1 MLALFRCSAQ
11 ENNSIP
17 EIVDQELPVVA
28 FIEIQSE
35 LGGVNGSGFIVDNV
49 RGHVMTNWHVV
60 KGIESGWVK
69 VKYAEWMPITG
80 ILAKDENRDLALI
93 AVDVKDNALKSARL
107 GSIQKV
113 QQGQTVIAIGNPL
126 GEEYTVTDGIV
137 SAIRERDGYKYI
149 QTSAP
154 ISPGNS
160 GGPLFNEQ
168 GEVIGITTFSIRDTE
183 GLAQN
188 LNFAVAI
195 DEAKPLMGTN
205 SLLKEVAT
213 GTKPE
218 KETTSMASLGSLAWI
233 HLLVLFG
240 TCVFIYVVSTFYLFG
255 RLIRDPTRHPAHAF
269 GISSALTFGGIIF
282 AITFF
287 GSGAFEYMLNMR
299 NSFSHNILLIG
310 ILFSCVLATILFLV
324 GRSQQRRH

>member
-183 GLAQN
+183 
-188 LNFAVAI
+188 
-195 DEAKPLMGTN
+195 
-205 SLLKEVAT
+205 
-213 GTKPE
+213 
-218 KETTSMASLGSLAWI
+218 
-233 HLLVLFG
+233 
-240 TCVFIYVVSTFYLFG
+240 
-255 RLIRDPTRHPAHAF
+255 
-269 GISSALTFGGIIF
+269 
-282 AITFF
+282 
-287 GSGAFEYMLNMR
+287 
-299 NSFSHNILLIG
+299 
-310 ILFSCVLATILFLV
+310 
-324 GRSQQRRH
+324 